1 MVMFGGNLEKM
12 LESTVKATG
21 SCRKCG
27 TPISFEEG
35 TGGAM
40 DLGIRDQ
47 VVMCPKC
54 SAIYDVNVTP
64 RGVELRSDVTDRYA
78 AQLAAAGKTSASGGT
93 PPADWY
99 PDPSGRHQHRYWD
112 GAAWTDHVASGGSQ
126 SVDHLDGAPASNDR
140 VEKEGKVSGAAP
152 PDWYPDPG
160 GRHQHRYWDGTAWT
174 DHVASGGSQSLDH
187 LEGAPASDDQASA
200 KTGEPAIV
208 EETGMPAVEPLIAA
222 LGDPDLDVRVSA
234 AAALVQIS
242 APGFEPLIAA
252 LKDQNTDVRAFAA
265 VTLGQIGDAA
275 VEPLIL
281 ALKQYPDK
289 RSGVAQILGQIGDPR
304 AVEPL
309 IVALKDQ
316 NDYVRQWAAHA
327 LGKIGDPRAVEPL
340 SAALKDQNEDVR
352 KWAAYALGKIGV
364 PAVEP
369 LSAAFGDQNED
380 VRIAAVE
387 ARPGA
392 SSTEEDNMGTRPT

>member
-1 MVMFGGNLEKM
+1 MSQYVCDICSM
-12 LESTVKATG
+12 TVARSAIKFHTAATMQ
-21 SCRKCG
+21 R
-27 TPISFEEG
+27 
-35 TGGAM
+35 A
-40 DLGIRDQ
+40 IRDGLNPWKTPGINMS
-47 VVMCPKC
+47 VSAGLAGLGSAFGLDSDELYRVWRERAMADTTDWGLC
-54 SAIYDVNVTP
+54 SACTRAVGRGQGPGQPMAADVRREP
-64 RGVELRSDVTDRYA
+64 ARDVANQGSVSGA
-78 AQLAAAGKTSASGGT
+78 A
-93 PPADWY
+93 PPDWY

-126 SVDHLDGAPASNDR
+126 SLD
-140 VEKEGKVSGAAP
+140 
-152 PDWYPDPG
+152 
-160 GRHQHRYWDGTAWT
+160 Q
-174 DHVASGGSQSLDH
+174 

-200 KTGEPAIV
+200 KTGAQAIV
-208 EETGMPAVEPLIAA
+208 EETGIPAVEPLIAA
-222 LGDPDLDVRVSA
+222 LGDPDVDVRASA

-252 LKDQNTDVRAFAA
+252 LKDQNKDVRAFAA

-275 VEPLIL
+275 VEPLIV

-364 PAVEP
+364 PTVE
-369 LSAAFGDQNED
+369 
-380 VRIAAVE
+380 IA
-387 ARPGA
+387 
-392 SSTEEDNMGTRPT
+392 SLLTEP

>member
-1 MVMFGGNLEKM
+1 MSQYVCDICSM
-12 LESTVKATG
+12 TVARSAIKFHTAATMQ
-21 SCRKCG
+21 R
-27 TPISFEEG
+27 
-35 TGGAM
+35 A
-40 DLGIRDQ
+40 IRDGLNPWKTPGINMS
-47 VVMCPKC
+47 VSAGLAGLGSAFGLDSDELYRVWRERAMADTTDWGLC
-54 SAIYDVNVTP
+54 SACTRAVGRGQGPGQPMAADVRREP
-64 RGVELRSDVTDRYA
+64 ARDVANQGSVSGA
-78 AQLAAAGKTSASGGT
+78 A
-93 PPADWY
+93 PPDWY

-140 VEKEGKVSGAAP
+140 VEKEGSVSGAAP
-152 PDWYPDPG
+152 PDWYPDPS
-160 GRHQHRYWDGTAWT
+160 GRHQHRYWDGAAWT
-174 DHVASGGSQSLDH
+174 DHVASGGSQSLDQ

-200 KTGEPAIV
+200 KTGAQAIV
-208 EETGMPAVEPLIAA
+208 EETGIPAVEPLIAA
-222 LGDPDLDVRVSA
+222 LGDPDVDVRASA

-252 LKDQNTDVRAFAA
+252 LKDQNKDVRACAA

-275 VEPLIL
+275 VEPLIV

-364 PAVEP
+364 PTVE
-369 LSAAFGDQNED
+369 
-380 VRIAAVE
+380 IA
-387 ARPGA
+387 
-392 SSTEEDNMGTRPT
+392 SLLTEP

>member
-1 MVMFGGNLEKM
+1 MVDGDLDKM
-12 LESTVKATG
+12 LESTMKTTG

-99 PDPSGRHQHRYWD
+99 TDPSGRHQHRYWD
-112 GAAWTDHVASGGSQ
+112 GTAWTNHVANSGIQ
-126 SVDHLDGAPASNDR
+126 SVDHLDGAPAANDR
-140 VEKEGKVSGAAP
+140 VEQEGSVGRAAP

-160 GRHQHRYWDGTAWT
+160 GRHQHRFWDGTAWT

-187 LEGAPASDDQASA
+187 LEGAPASVDQASA
-200 KTGEPAIV
+200 KAGDQAIV
-208 EETGMPAVEPLIAA
+208 EATGMPAVEPLIAA
-222 LGDPDLDVRVSA
+222 L
-234 AAALVQIS
+234 
-242 APGFEPLIAA
+242 
-252 LKDQNTDVRAFAA
+252 KDQNKDVRAYAA

-309 IVALKDQ
+309 IIALKDQ

-340 SAALKDQNEDVR
+340 RAALKDQNEDVR

-369 LSAAFGDQNED
+369 LSAALGDQNED

-392 SSTEEDNMGTRPT
+392 SSAEEENAGARPT